1 MGFLSVILL
10 APMLAAFGLF
20 AVFLLLT
27 PFCVGFFFQLIFSIF
42 ARKAWMLL
50 LMPGLGIAGL
60 LCSLIWLGGDIPLPG
75 ILIYW
80 GFYFLLLW
88 LIWLAVFQIKKFAK
102 DCVHRKS
109 SK

>member
-42 ARKAWMLL
+42 ARKTWMLL

-60 LCSLIWLGGDIPLPG
+60 LCS
-75 ILIYW
+75 
-80 GFYFLLLW
+80 